1 MKLRT
6 LADINR
12 EIRLRSLVNLF
23 WFCAVALPVLPQAPP
38 SQDAFVRRTT
48 PAINNRVGKTMIV
61 SPGVTRQIP
70 FKRPASVQQRTLNA
84 STSVAS
90 LYSDASSIFL
100 EALTFPAGN
109 LNRANAVTSA
119 DVNGDGRADLIVANQ
134 CLDLTCTAGGIA
146 LLLGNGDGSFQP
158 PQSYDSGGFNP
169 FSVAVADMN
178 GDGHPDLVVA
188 NGCANSTCQT
198 DGTVKGSVAVL
209 LGNGNGTFQAA
220 QAFDSGGLGA
230 RSVVVADV
238 NGDGYSDAIVSNTC
252 GNGCLGGGTIGV
264 LFGNGNGTLQLA
276 QTYGSGPFY
285 ISSTIAIRPVNG
297 DTYPH

>member
-70 FKRPASVQQRTLNA
+70 FKRPASVQQRTLNS

-134 CLDLTCTAGGIA
+134 CLDLTCTAAGIA
-146 LLLGNGDGSFQP
+146 LAFATGRVLESLLAGVQPGDPVTF
-158 PQSYDSGGFNP
+158 
-169 FSVAVADMN
+169 AA
-178 GDGHPDLVVA
+178 A
-188 NGCANSTCQT
+188 
-198 DGTVKGSVAVL
+198 AVL
-209 LGNGNGTFQAA
+209 SLAMA
-220 QAFDSGGLGA
+220 GA
-230 RSVVVADV
+230 
-238 NGDGYSDAIVSNTC
+238 
-252 GNGCLGGGTIGV
+252 
-264 LFGNGNGTLQLA
+264 
-276 QTYGSGPFY
+276 GSLLP
-285 ISSTIAIRPVNG
+285 AIRALRVDP
-297 DTYPH
+297 TTAMRAE